1 MVGVAIRKESRQGV
15 SEVNDAV
22 NLLEFFQLNILP
34 ELQNLNHAS
43 RPVVKATAIK
53 FVCTFRNQFSRDN
66 MVQLLPL
73 LISHLSSNVV
83 VVHTFAA
90 YAVERILVCKE
101 EVAVGTKRPKIGPQ
115 ELMPL
120 LEPLFNGLFTII
132 DNVEHNENDYAMK
145 CVMRSLATAKDGI
158 IPVTQIVITKLTAA
172 LGRIAKNP
180 RNPQYNHY
188 LFESI
193 AVLVR
198 SVCSKDPNQTA
209 AFEPLLLEPFN
220 IILQMDIAEFTP
232 YVFQVLA
239 QLLEYRPAN
248 QGLGQAYT
256 SLFAPILTPM
266 LWEQKGNVPAL
277 TRLLQAYV
285 RKAPTELLPHLDRIL
300 GVFQKL
306 ISAKSTECSAFDL
319 LSVVTT
325 HVPHEAMDPK
335 IGTVFQL
342 LLVRLQGS
350 TKAPRYKKLVTT
362 YFALFVGK
370 YGPQAFVERLEGVQP
385 GLAVMVLEQVW
396 IPRLKTDPPIHQ
408 RVETKVH
415 VVGLTKL
422 LFESPVLLA
431 DPRAHQVWSH
441 ALAGVISLLISPV
454 WRAGTSAAAGASLG
468 HEIDDDDDAVEL
480 EIGYDAQFSKLS
492 FASRAPEDFFPEVPD
507 AGLAFSQ
514 ALHQALAASASSP
527 TPILPLVQTA
537 VNADEKLSDGLVTL
551 MGQAGLGGVGI

>member
-1 MVGVAIRKESRQGV
+1 MMGIAIRRESRQGV

-22 NLLEFFQLNILP
+22 NLLDFFQANILP

-53 FVCTFRNQFSRDN
+53 FVCTFRNQFSREN
-66 MVQLLPL
+66 LVQLLPL
-73 LISHLSSNVV
+73 LISHLGSSVV

-90 YAVERILVCKE
+90 YAIERILVCKE
-101 EVAVGTKRPKIGPQ
+101 DVAGAGARRPKLGAQ
-115 ELMPL
+115 EILPL
-120 LEPLFNGLFTII
+120 LEPLFSGLFSII
-132 DNVEHNENDYAMK
+132 DNAEQNENDYAMK
-145 CVMRSLATAKDGI
+145 CVMRSLATAKGGI
-158 IPVTQIVITKLTAA
+158 IPVTQVVITKLTAA

-198 SVCSKDPNQTA
+198 SVCSTDPNQTA
-209 AFEPLLLEPFN
+209 AFEPLLFEPFN

-248 QGLGQAYT
+248 QGLGPAYT
-256 SLFAPILTPM
+256 SLFAPILTPV

-285 RKAPTELLPHLDRIL
+285 RKAPTELLPYLDRIL

-319 LSVVTT
+319 LSVVTS
-325 HVPHEAMDPK
+325 HVPHDAMDPK
-335 IGTVFQL
+335 MGTVFQI

-370 YGPQAFVERLEGVQP
+370 YGPQAFVELLDRIQP
-385 GLAVMVLEQVW
+385 GLAAMVLEQVW
-396 IPRLKTDPPIHQ
+396 NPRIKNDPPIHQ
-408 RVETKVH
+408 RAETKVH

-422 LFESPVLLA
+422 LFESPLLLA
-431 DPRAHQVWSH
+431 DPRGHQVWSD
-441 ALAGVISLLISPV
+441 ALAGVIAMLTSPD
-454 WRAGTSAAAGASLG
+454 WRAGTTSAAGASLG
-468 HEIDDDDDAVEL
+468 YEVDDEAEL

-507 AGLAFSQ
+507 PGLAFCQS
-514 ALHQALAASASSP
+514 LRQALASSSSSP
-527 TPILPLVQTA
+527 TPMLPLVQNA
-537 VNADEKLSDGLVTL
+537 VSADEKLSSGLEAMML
-551 MGQAGLGGVGI
+551 QAGLGGVGV